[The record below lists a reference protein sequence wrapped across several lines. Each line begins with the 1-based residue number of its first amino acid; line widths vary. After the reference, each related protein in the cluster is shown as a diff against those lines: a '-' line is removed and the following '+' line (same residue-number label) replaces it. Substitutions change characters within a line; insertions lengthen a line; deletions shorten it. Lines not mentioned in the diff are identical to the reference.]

1 MEIFHFDSLPST
13 NSKLLEL
20 SKKNAKSWT
29 VVSTFEQTAGKGYS
43 GNQWTSEPNKNIA
56 VSVLIKSE
64 LNYSELIYFN
74 QWLCNTVAEY
84 LKRFSDEVYVKW
96 PNDIIIHNKKVCG
109 ILIETH
115 RSESQLNIISG
126 IGINVN
132 QTNFKLLPK
141 AGSLSTQSGQQ
152 FDLEEI
158 LSDLL
163 TELVSSYRQIENRE
177 WENIFSN
184 YNQNL
189 FRLNQA
195 SEFMIKEEEFEAI
208 IRGVDE
214 SGQLIL
220 ENAAGELMKYP
231 HKSIELIY

>member
-43 GNQWTSEPNKNIA
+43 GNQWTSDSGKNIA
-56 VSVLIKSE
+56 VSMLIKSV
-64 LNYSELIYFN
+64 LNYNELIYFN
-74 QWLCNTVAEY
+74 QWLCNTVSKY
-84 LKRFSDEVYVKW
+84 LKRYSDEVYVKW
-96 PNDIIIHNKKVCG
+96 PNDIILRNKKVCG

-115 RSESQLNIISG
+115 KSENQLNIISG
-126 IGINVN
+126 IGVNVN

-141 AGSLSTQSGQQ
+141 AGSLATQTGKE

-163 TELVSSYRQIENRE
+163 TELVSSYEQIENKE
-177 WENIFSN
+177 WENIFST

-189 FRLNQA
+189 FRLNQT
-195 SEFMIKEEEFEAI
+195 SEFMIKEEKFEAI

>member
-1 MEIFHFDSLPST
+1 MEIYHFESLPST

-43 GNQWTSEPNKNIA
+43 GNQWASEPNKNIA

-163 TELVSSYRQIENRE
+163 TELVSSHKQIENRE

>member
-1 MEIFHFDSLPST
+1 MEIYHFESLPST

-126 IGINVN
+126 IGVNVN
-132 QTNFKLLPK
+132 QTDFKLLPK
-141 AGSLSTQSGQQ
+141 AGSLATQTGKE

>member
-1 MEIFHFDSLPST
+1 MEIYHFESLPST

>member
-1 MEIFHFDSLPST
+1 MEIYHFESLPST

-84 LKRFSDEVYVKW
+84 LKRFSNEVYVKW

>member
-1 MEIFHFDSLPST
+1 MEIYHFESLPST

-109 ILIETH
+109 ILIQTH

>member
-1 MEIFHFDSLPST
+1 MEIYHFESLPST

-74 QWLCNTVAEY
+74 QWLCNTFAEY
-84 LKRFSDEVYVKW
+84 LISFSDEVYVKW

-132 QTNFKLLPK
+132 QSNFKLLPK

-163 TELVSSYRQIENRE
+163 TELVSSHKQIENRE